1 MFRDHNQR
9 SDRTGGRA
17 RRQRCHSR
25 RRRSS
30 ADGGTTR
37 SRVAPSPVPSPHA
50 LTGHEPTACSGVRA
64 PGCRPCAHEPLVT
77 RPAGGGPPTQGRD
90 LRRAASG
97 FQIGT
102 STVHRYVREAIKLLA
117 ATAPTLAHD
126 RGRARK
132 GPRCTG
138 RTRQPLQPHGSHLSQ
153 RARAQQR
160 HLAMHNLSTLGK
172 KVSTGPRTRPMKPL
186 QSGHIP
192 ATSLFGA
199 KLASL

>member
-30 ADGGTTR
+30 ADGGATR

-50 LTGHEPTACSGVRA
+50 LTGHEPTACRGVRA

-102 STVHRYVREAIKLLA
+102 STVH
-117 ATAPTLAHD
+117 ATC
-126 RGRARK
+126 GRRSSCSRRWRRPWPSRSRSRAER
-132 GPRCTG
+132 PRCTAG
-138 RTRQPLQPHGSHLSQ
+138 PDNPLQPHGSHLPQ
-153 RARAQQR
+153 RSRAQQR

>member
-50 LTGHEPTACSGVRA
+50 LTGHKPTACRGVRA

-117 ATAPTLAHD
+117 AMAPTLAQSIEVA
-126 RGRARK
+126 RGKA
-132 GPRCTG
+132 PLHG
-138 RTRQPLQPHGSHLSQ
+138 RTRQPLQPHGSHLPQ
-153 RARAQQR
+153 RSRAQQR

>member
-30 ADGGTTR
+30 ADGGATR

-64 PGCRPCAHEPLVT
+64 PGCQPCAHEPLVT
-77 RPAGGGPPTQGRD
+77 RPCWWWPPAQGRD
-90 LRRAASG
+90 LCRAASG

-102 STVHRYVREAIKLLA
+102 STVYRYVREAIKLLA
-117 ATAPTLAHD
+117 AMAPTLAQSIEVA
-126 RGRARK
+126 RGKA
-132 GPRCTG
+132 PLHG
-138 RTRQPLQPHGSHLSQ
+138 RTGQPLQPHGSHLPQ
-153 RARAQQR
+153 RSRAQQR
-160 HLAMHNLSTLGK
+160 HLVMHNLSTLGK
-172 KVSTGPRTRPMKPL
+172 KVSTGLRTRPMKPL